1 MRLEVENIQKE
12 YNEKKV
18 LKGISLQFENGIYAL
33 LGPNGAGKST
43 LMEIIL
49 GIRTASSGEVCCD
62 GEDIR
67 TQYLKYLPR
76 VGYLPQDIE
85 LIEEFSGEEYLRYM
99 GALKGMPKME
109 LEEQIQELLHDLNL
123 KSERKKRIKNY
134 SGGMKQRIG
143 IAQSILNNPDLII
156 LDEPTVGL
164 DPMERIRFRKML
176 QRLAKDKIIILSTHI
191 VSDVETMADYIIFI
205 HKGEIIESGTMEN
218 LHTKYEKQDGISE
231 IESIYV
237 KLFGEEE
244 NQDDKE

>member
-1 MRLEVENIQKE
+1 
-12 YNEKKV
+12 
-18 LKGISLQFENGIYAL
+18 
-33 LGPNGAGKST
+33 
-43 LMEIIL
+43 
-49 GIRTASSGEVCCD
+49 
-62 GEDIR
+62 
-67 TQYLKYLPR
+67 
-76 VGYLPQDIE
+76 
-85 LIEEFSGEEYLRYM
+85 M

>member
-12 YNEKKV
+12 YNGKKV

-49 GIRTASSGEVCCD
+49 GIRTASSGVVCCD

-67 TQYLKYLPR
+67 TQYLKYLSR

-99 GALKGMPKME
+99 GALKGVPKTE
-109 LEEQIQELLHDLNL
+109 LEEQIQELFHAINL

-191 VSDVETMADYIIFI
+191 VSDVETMADHIIFI
-205 HKGEIIESGTMEN
+205 HKGEIIESGTKEN
-218 LHTKYEKQDGISE
+218 LHIKYEKQDGISE